1 MLRHLTVENYALIE
15 RLDMTLSPRLNI
27 ITGETGAGKSIL
39 LGALGLVLGN
49 RADIATLKESGRN
62 CVVEAEFDVEAYG
75 LEEFFEEN
83 ELDWAA
89 TTTIRR
95 VITPAGKSRAYVNDL
110 PVQLTVLKE
119 LGTRLIDIH
128 SQHHS
133 LMIAGEGFRM
143 QIVDAVAENGALR
156 GDYQSKYAAWRRAEK
171 ELAELRQT
179 VEANLRDKEYI
190 EFQYGQLAA
199 LKLRAGEL
207 EELESES
214 RMLDNVE
221 RIAETLGGSAA
232 LLDEDENGV
241 LARLRQIE
249 SGFVKISDVYA
260 PAGEIAERVRG
271 ALVELKDIAAQVG
284 EEAGS
289 VENNPH
295 RAEEINDRLDAIYT
309 LMRKHGV
316 QTVEELIAIEQDYG
330 SKLGIIVDA
339 DAELNRL
346 ESEVARRKEE
356 AVKCAAKLTASRRK
370 AAESLAGQTEAMLAR
385 LGMEHSTFVGSVG
398 VAEGLTASGADTV
411 DFLFSSSPKF
421 SPQPLEKVASGGEI
435 SRVMLCLKA
444 LVADKANMPTVIFDE
459 IDTGIS
465 GRIADVTGRI
475 IAELSEGRQVV
486 NITHLPQV
494 ASKGDTHFRVF
505 KDAADG
511 RTHLQLLTAEERVRE
526 VAKMLSGDEVTEA
539 AMELAR
545 GLIEK

>member
-1 MLRHLTVENYALIE
+1 
-15 RLDMTLSPRLNI
+15 MTLSPRLNI

-49 RADIATLKESGRN
+49 RADIATLKESGHN

-156 GDYQSKYAAWRRAEK
+156 SDYQSRYAAWRRAEK

-221 RIAETLGGSAA
+221 RIAETLGGSAER
-232 LLDEDENGV
+232 LCEN
-241 LARLRQIE
+241 
-249 SGFVKISDVYA
+249 
-260 PAGEIAERVRG
+260 
-271 ALVELKDIAAQVG
+271 
-284 EEAGS
+284 
-289 VENNPH
+289 
-295 RAEEINDRLDAIYT
+295 
-309 LMRKHGV
+309 
-316 QTVEELIAIEQDYG
+316 
-330 SKLGIIVDA
+330 
-339 DAELNRL
+339 
-346 ESEVARRKEE
+346 
-356 AVKCAAKLTASRRK
+356 
-370 AAESLAGQTEAMLAR
+370 
-385 LGMEHSTFVGSVG
+385 
-398 VAEGLTASGADTV
+398 
-411 DFLFSSSPKF
+411 
-421 SPQPLEKVASGGEI
+421 
-435 SRVMLCLKA
+435 
-444 LVADKANMPTVIFDE
+444 
-459 IDTGIS
+459 
-465 GRIADVTGRI
+465 
-475 IAELSEGRQVV
+475 
-486 NITHLPQV
+486 
-494 ASKGDTHFRVF
+494 
-505 KDAADG
+505 
-511 RTHLQLLTAEERVRE
+511 
-526 VAKMLSGDEVTEA
+526 
-539 AMELAR
+539 
-545 GLIEK
+545 

>member
-83 ELDWAA
+83 DLEWAA

-110 PVQLTVLKE
+110 PVQLVVLKE

-143 QIVDAVAENGALR
+143 QIVDAVAENGVLR
-156 GDYQSKYAAWRRAEK
+156 SDYAAKYAALRRAES
-171 ELAELRQT
+171 ELAEVRRT

-190 EFQYGQLAA
+190 EFQYNQLAA
-199 LKLRAGEL
+199 LKLREGEL
-207 EELESES
+207 AELESES

-221 RIAETLGGSAA
+221 RIAETLGGSVA
-232 LLDEDENGV
+232 LLDEEDSGV
-241 LARLRQIE
+241 VARLRQIE
-249 SGFVKISDVYA
+249 GGFAKISDVYG
-260 PAGEIAERVRG
+260 PAGEVAERVK
-271 ALVELKDIAAQVG
+271 AVLVELKDISAQLGDEVQ
-284 EEAGS
+284 S
-289 VENNPH
+289 VENNPQ
-295 RAEEINDRLDAIYT
+295 RAEEVNDRLDAIYT

-316 QTVEELIAIEQDYG
+316 QTVEELIAIEKDYG

-339 DAELNRL
+339 DAELARL
-346 ESEVARRKEE
+346 EAEVGRCRDAAEMS
-356 AVKCAAKLTASRRK
+356 AAKLTASRSR
-370 AAESLAGQTEAMLAR
+370 AAEELAGQTEAMLGR
-385 LGMEHSTFVGSVG
+385 LGMEHSTFVGHIG
-398 VAEGLTASGADTV
+398 RAEGLTPSGADTV

-444 LVADKANMPTVIFDE
+444 LVADKADMPTVVFDE

-465 GRIADVTGRI
+465 GRIADTTGQI

-494 ASKGDTHFRVF
+494 ASKGDTHFRVY

-511 RTHLQLLTAEERVRE
+511 RTHIELLSPEQRVVE
-526 VAKMLSGDEVTEA
+526 IAKMLSGNDMTDTA
-539 AMELAR
+539 LELAKR
-545 GLIEK
+545 LLA

>member
-83 ELDWAA
+83 ELDWA
-89 TTTIRR
+89 TITTIRR

-156 GDYQSKYAAWRRAEK
+156 SDYQSKYAAWRRAEK

-249 SGFVKISDVYA
+249 SGFAKISDVYA

-316 QTVEELIAIEQDYG
+316 QTVEELIALEQEYG

-475 IAELSEGRQVV
+475 IAELSEDRQVV

>member
-83 ELDWAA
+83 DLEWAA

-110 PVQLTVLKE
+110 PVQLVVLKE

-143 QIVDAVAENGALR
+143 QIVDAVAENGAQR
-156 GDYQSKYAAWRRAEK
+156 SDYAAKYAALRRAEG
-171 ELAELRQT
+171 ELAEVRRT

-190 EFQYGQLAA
+190 EFQYNQLAA
-199 LKLRAGEL
+199 LKLREGEL
-207 EELESES
+207 EELEAES

-221 RIAETLGGSAA
+221 RIADTLGGSVA
-232 LLDEDENGV
+232 LLDEEESGV
-241 LARLRQIE
+241 VARLRQIE
-249 SGFVKISDVYA
+249 GGFAKISDVYG
-260 PAGEIAERVRG
+260 PAGEVAERVK
-271 ALVELKDIAAQVG
+271 AVLVELKDISAQLG
-284 EEAGS
+284 EEVQS
-289 VENNPH
+289 VENNPQ
-295 RAEEINDRLDAIYT
+295 RAEEVNDRLDAIYT

-316 QTVEELIAIEQDYG
+316 QTVEELIAIEKDYG

-339 DAELNRL
+339 DAELARL
-346 ESEVARRKEE
+346 EAEVDKCRE
-356 AVKCAAKLTASRRK
+356 AAEKSAAKLTTSRSK
-370 AAESLAGQTEAMLAR
+370 AAKGLAEQTEAMLAR
-385 LGMEHSTFVGSVG
+385 LGMEHSTFVGHIG
-398 VAEGLTASGADTV
+398 RAEGLMASGADTV

-444 LVADKANMPTVIFDE
+444 LVADKADMPTVVFDE

-465 GRIADVTGRI
+465 GRIADTTGQI
-475 IAELSEGRQVV
+475 IAELSVGRQVV

-494 ASKGDTHFRVF
+494 ASKGDTHFRVY

-511 RTHLQLLTAEERVRE
+511 RTHIELLSPEERVVE
-526 VAKMLSGDEVTEA
+526 IAKMLSGNDITDTA
-539 AMELAR
+539 IELAKR
-545 GLIEK
+545 LLA